1 MYILL
6 APPKIIIFIKIFQR
20 RKVTSGMFWDWT
32 LITILLIVTIVI
44 NTAVLDEIQDLMD
57 EQLDGLAR

>member
-1 MYILL
+1 
-6 APPKIIIFIKIFQR
+6 
-20 RKVTSGMFWDWT
+20 MFWDWA
-32 LITILLIVTIVI
+32 LIVILLIVTIVI

>member
-1 MYILL
+1 M
-6 APPKIIIFIKIFQR
+6 KIFQR